1 MSGGRLAFD
10 LSASSQGDPS
20 QPVAIGVYCLTYPN
34 TGDDV
39 NYLWVVYEYQ
49 DQTAHP
55 QCAQCAQLNDEHP
68 IRTAKVSDLVIL
80 SKEKALATREDA
92 SNFIAAAIET
102 SAVQI

>member
-10 LSASSQGDPS
+10 RSASSQGDLS
-20 QPVAIGVYCLTYPN
+20 QPVAIGVYCLAYPN

-39 NYLWVVYEYQ
+39 NYLWVAYEYQ

-55 QCAQCAQLNDEHP
+55 QCTLCAQLNDEHP

-80 SKEKALATREDA
+80 SKEKALGSLDDT

-102 SAVQI
+102 AAV